1 MKGEKFHQQSVDSV
15 SVIQSSL
22 QSATLGL
29 IIHAFARRRSGCK
42 RIYPT
47 NFLAGKSK
55 FLLKRK

>member
-1 MKGEKFHQQSVDSV
+1 MEGEKFHQQSVH
-15 SVIQSSL
+15 SVIQLSL

-29 IIHAFARRRSGCK
+29 IIHGFARRRAGCK
-42 RIYPT
+42 CIYPT